1 MPDMSGKRTER
12 SCIIQVRVIPR
23 SSRNKVSG
31 KEGGVYRIK
40 ITAAPVEGA
49 ANRALRDF
57 LAGRLGLAK
66 RDVEIVSGERA
77 RTKRIRVAGLT
88 PAQVDGILS
97 S

>member
-1 MPDMSGKRTER
+1 MPGKRTER

-88 PAQVDGILS
+88 PAQVDAILS